1 MVKPMKHRMKT
12 DLNVLARPWAGGW
25 ELIIDEDNATQV
37 RSLTS
42 ARQQVIDYM
51 GTLYPDI
58 DFSTIRVHLIY
69 EKVSEELESAR
80 RDLKLAQQKEEEA
93 AAKIREVVRQLRQ
106 DGLSLGE
113 TAAILEV
120 SKARVQQ
127 LQVA

>member
-1 MVKPMKHRMKT
+1 MKT
-12 DLNVLARPWAGGW
+12 DLNVVARPWAGGW

-80 RDLKLAQQKEEEA
+80 QDLKLAQQKEEEA

>member
-1 MVKPMKHRMKT
+1 MKT

-42 ARQQVIDYM
+42 ARRQVIDYM

>member
-1 MVKPMKHRMKT
+1 MKT

>member
-1 MVKPMKHRMKT
+1 MKT

-127 LQVA
+127 LQAA

>member
-1 MVKPMKHRMKT
+1 MVKPMKRRMKT
-12 DLNVLARPWAGGW
+12 DLNVLARPWASGW

>member
-1 MVKPMKHRMKT
+1 MKT
-12 DLNVLARPWAGGW
+12 DLNVLARPWMGGW

-51 GTLYPDI
+51 GTLNPDI

>member
-1 MVKPMKHRMKT
+1 MVKPMKHGMKT